1 MFLKKL
7 SKLEQAMKEK
17 GKDVFEKGL
26 PFIETLQAFSN
37 IVDSCFSNELR
48 ADYESEILAFK
59 SSYLKLDISV
69 TPKV

>member
-7 SKLEQAMKEK
+7 SKLEQAMKEQ

-26 PFIETLQAFSN
+26 PFIETLQALSN

-48 ADYESEILAFK
+48 ADY
-59 SSYLKLDISV
+59 
-69 TPKV
+69 